1 MPSDRT
7 RRPSASVLMI
17 SMVLPPE
24 PVTTSPGL
32 IALPDGM
39 FSVVGT
45 MPMTLIFG
53 LSSAIASMA
62 PTTAAPPPMS
72 DFIFSMFRD
81 GLIEIPPL
89 SNVMPLP
96 TRASVGP
103 PFRPAAYRRTIILA
117 GSSEPPQG
125 SAGGLQ
131 GVSKPHHVELL
142 DLSHADQHRPAAGQ
156 CVEVM
161 DRRQLHELATEFAIL
176 QHLLDG
182 SLQLLIEGHGFLWDL
197 RLTFEDR
204 QDQCVRFRLFS
215 SRLYQSC
222 LHSFSSP
229 PRERLPYSTSRL
241 AR

>member
-1 MPSDRT
+1 MLVPRLERRGIKVAEPDPLGRSPSQVGGLGPGHHRSGQHDRE
-7 RRPSASVLMI
+7 PAVSA
-17 SMVLPPE
+17 
-24 PVTTSPGL
+24 
-32 IALPDGM
+32 
-39 FSVVGT
+39 
-45 MPMTLIFG
+45 
-53 LSSAIASMA
+53 
-62 PTTAAPPPMS
+62 
-72 DFIFSMFRD
+72 
-81 GLIEIPPL
+81 
-89 SNVMPLP
+89 
-96 TRASVGP
+96 
-103 PFRPAAYRRTIILA
+103 
-117 GSSEPPQG
+117 PPQG

-131 GVSKPHHVELL
+131 GVAKPHHVELL

-229 PRERLPYSTSRL
+229 PAKGSRILRAAWRASEVRRGRPVEALLHHYRVAAGCRKPASVLPASSSASGSSMWGMLKIRPSRP
-241 AR
+241 ASSNFCASSAT